1 MGAIDRWLRTAD
13 RFQQRHRTL
22 AFPVAVWV
30 KFRYDRAGNLAALIS
45 YYAFLAIFPLLL
57 IMITALNIVLRDS
70 PRLQADLL
78 DSALAQYPVIGT
90 QIRDDLGSITETG
103 LPLLFGVLVL
113 LFGVRKV
120 AGAMQNALCETW
132 GITREERPGFPVS
145 LLWAMALVFV
155 VGVGFVVTTFLS
167 GLIGGTGDL
176 ISGAGAY
183 LGAAVISLVLNF
195 GVFWLGFRIATL
207 FMVAWCRLRTGAAM
221 AAISWQGLQVVG
233 GYVVSHQL
241 HRASDLY
248 GTFGLVLGLLAWLF
262 LQAEV
267 TLYAAEA
274 DVILATH
281 GWPRSFITQLDPLP
295 DARPAWAVPVKVPAP
310 RRHARPAGHA
320 CVSGAARWISRAWRA
335 VGRREKAEAR
345 DDGFGARRDR
355 RRGLRRPDGGD
366 QAAQDRRPGHGDR
379 QEPVQHL
386 PAAAVPGGDRRAEPR

>member
-13 RFQQRHRTL
+13 RFQQRHPAL

-57 IMITALNIVLRDS
+57 IMITVLNILLRNS
-70 PRLQADLL
+70 PRLQDDLFN
-78 DSALAQYPVIGT
+78 SALSQYPVIGT
-90 QIRDDLGSITETG
+90 QIRDDLGSISETG

-120 AGAMQNALCETW
+120 AGAMQNALCEVW
-132 GITREERPGFPVS
+132 GIQREERPGFPVS

-155 VGVGFVVTTFLS
+155 VGIGFVVTTFLS

-195 GVFWLGFRIATL
+195 GIFWLGFRIATL
-207 FMVAWCRLRTGAAM
+207 FMVAWRRLRTGAAI

-248 GTFGLVLGLLAWLF
+248 GTFGIVLGLLAWLF

-274 DVILATH
+274 DVMLATH

-295 DARPAWAVPVKVPAP
+295 DARPCRVVPVKGPAQ
-310 RRHARPAGHA
+310 RRHAKPAGHA
-320 CVSGAARWISRAWRA
+320 YGVGAVRRIFRARRA
-335 VGRREKAEAR
+335 VVGERRQRQR
-345 DDGFGARRDR
+345 DDRFGARRDR
-355 RRGLRRPDGGD
+355 GRGLRRPDGGD
-366 QAAQDRRPGHGDR
+366 QAAQDRRPGHRDR

-386 PAAAVPGGDRRAEPR
+386 PAAAVPGGDRRPEPR